1 VVPLVTILS
10 AELVLELR
18 TGPVLLRT
26 GLVLVLRTVR
36 LPERVL
42 VLVLPT
48 MPQRLPLLQP
58 AQVPPRLAQGKVKV
72 KVEEM
77 VVANRVVVACIW
89 VTMKPALGVTTE
101 LRDSHESV
109 GRGVR
114 CYSAAS
120 FSQLLVSVDAVH

>member
-1 VVPLVTILS
+1 MVPLVTILS

-58 AQVPPRLAQGKVKV
+58 AQVPPRLAQGKVKAQ
-72 KVEEM
+72 EM

>member
-1 VVPLVTILS
+1 MSLRGLVHFNVFRISPHSGCSSLSVVPLVTILS

-26 GLVLVLRTVR
+26 GLVLVLRTAR

-58 AQVPPRLAQGKVKV
+58 AQVPPRLAQGKVKAQ
-72 KVEEM
+72 EM
-77 VVANRVVVACIW
+77 
-89 VTMKPALGVTTE
+89 
-101 LRDSHESV
+101 
-109 GRGVR
+109 
-114 CYSAAS
+114 
-120 FSQLLVSVDAVH
+120 